1 MADVSIEVG
10 FGSDRGQLLLI
21 AALAVA
27 VILVGVALLLNAAIF
42 TENVATRETG
52 ADGREAID
60 IRGST
65 VADIG
70 ELIERENERENEPD
84 VTDRVG
90 DGIDAIVP
98 LLEREHIRHGIVVDL
113 ERQGIDEGERI
124 EWDTDVRSE
133 NFTVEREEE
142 DEEGNTI
149 LVDEPEWTLLTEVN
163 ATRGFTLTID
173 RTTLESLDEPNETQ
187 LQDEAFG
194 IEFAGE
200 DITQFIYADQDSGDI
215 VVAQVSGGSVDHRCS
230 IASADEVTVD
240 LTGDRL
246 TTDEE
251 MTRCHRG
258 LWPTTDFEQI
268 DTIEITNGDSAGG
281 EFSLTIDDES
291 AAASEDELTNEPAV
305 YAATV
310 DFRYTS
316 AELDFETHIEVA
328 PGEPR

>member
-1 MADVSIEVG
+1 MADVSIAVDIDSE
-10 FGSDRGQLLLI
+10 RGQLLLI

-42 TENVATRETG
+42 TENIATRETG
-52 ADGREAID
+52 ADGREATN
-60 IRGST
+60 IREAT

-70 ELIERENERENEPD
+70 ELIERENERENETD

-90 DGIDAIVP
+90 DGIDAMVP

-124 EWDTDVRSE
+124 EWDTEVRPE
-133 NFTVEREEE
+133 DFTVEREDEE
-142 DEEGNTI
+142 DNSFQ
-149 LVDEPEWTLLTEVN
+149 EPDWTLLTDVN
-163 ATRGFTLTID
+163 AVRAFTLTID
-173 RTTLESLDEPNETQ
+173 TESLTSLDEPEAGQ
-187 LQDEAFG
+187 LEDGAFG
-194 IEFAGE
+194 IEFAE
-200 DITQFIYADQDSGDI
+200 PDVTQYVYRDSGE
-215 VVAQVSGGSVDHRCS
+215 VVIANVSGNGIHRCS

-246 TTDEE
+246 ETDEE
-251 MTRCHRG
+251 IRRCHRG
-258 LWPTTDFEQI
+258 LWPTSNSSEI
-268 DTIEITNGDSAGG
+268 STIEITNGDEAGG

-291 AAASEDELTNEPAV
+291 NADDEDELTSEPAV

>member
-1 MADVSIEVG
+1 MADVSIEID
-10 FGSDRGQLLLI
+10 FDSDRGQLLLI

-70 ELIERENERENEPD
+70 ELIERENERENETD

-90 DGIDAIVP
+90 DGIDAMVP

-133 NFTVEREEE
+133 DFTVKRV
-142 DEEGNTI
+142 DEEGEPFR
-149 LVDEPEWTLLTEVN
+149 EPEWTLLSDVN
-163 ATRGFTLTID
+163 ATREFTLTID
-173 RTTLESLDEPNETQ
+173 RTTLRTLDEPNETQ

-246 TTDEE
+246 ETDEE

-268 DTIEITNGDSAGG
+268 DSIEITNGNQAGG
-281 EFSLTIDDES
+281 TFSLTIDNESTVANEDES
-291 AAASEDELTNEPAV
+291 ELIVEPAV

-310 DFRYTS
+310 EFRYTS
-316 AELDFETHIEVA
+316 ADLDVETQVVVA

>member
-1 MADVSIEVG
+1 MADVIEVNV
-10 FGSDRGQLLLI
+10 GSERGQLLLI

-70 ELIERENERENEPD
+70 ELIERENERENETD

-90 DGIDAIVP
+90 DGIDAMVP
-98 LLEREHIRHGIVVDL
+98 LVEREHIRHGTVVRL
-113 ERQGIDEGERI
+113 ERRGIDEGERV

-133 NFTVEREEE
+133 DFTVEREEE
-142 DEEGNTI
+142 ENGETI
-149 LVDEPEWTLLTEVN
+149 TVQEPEWTLLTEVN
-163 ATRGFTLTID
+163 AMRAFTLTID
-173 RTTLESLDEPNETQ
+173 TESVTSLDEPGAGS

-194 IEFAGE
+194 IGFAGTN
-200 DITQFIYADQDSGDI
+200 ITQFIYADQDSGDI
-215 VVAQVSGGSVDHRCS
+215 VVAQVSDGSVDHRCS

-246 TTDEE
+246 ETETE
-251 MTRCHRG
+251 MTRCYRG
-258 LWPTTDFEQI
+258 LWPTSDSSDI
-268 DTIEITNGDSAGG
+268 DTIEITNGDRADGA
-281 EFSLTIDDES
+281 FSLTIDNVSTVADES
-291 AAASEDELTNEPAV
+291 ELIVETAV

-316 AELDFETHIEVA
+316 SELDVETHVVVA

>member
-1 MADVSIEVG
+1 MADVRIEVSLG
-10 FGSDRGQLLLI
+10 DDRGQLLLI

-52 ADGREAID
+52 ADGREAIS
-60 IRGST
+60 IREAT

-70 ELIERENERENEPD
+70 ELIERENERENETD

-90 DGIDAIVP
+90 DGIDAMVP

-124 EWDTDVRSE
+124 EWDTDVNSDD
-133 NFTVEREEE
+133 FTVERIVD
-142 DEEGNTI
+142 DEP
-149 LVDEPEWTLLTEVN
+149 VDEPEWTLLTDVN
-163 ATRGFTLTID
+163 ATRGFTLTIN
-173 RTTLESLDEPNETQ
+173 RTTLTTLDEPNGTQ
-187 LQDEAFG
+187 LENNAFG
-194 IEFAGE
+194 IEFTNTSVSQYVYEDDGE
-200 DITQFIYADQDSGDI
+200 V
-215 VVAQVSGGSVDHRCS
+215 VVAQVSDGSVEHRCS
-230 IASADEVTVD
+230 IASADKVTVD

-246 TTDEE
+246 ETDEE

-258 LWPTTDFEQI
+258 LWPTSDSSDI

-328 PGEPR
+328 PGAPR

>member
-124 EWDTDVRSE
+124 EWDTDVNSDD
-133 NFTVEREEE
+133 FTVERIVD
-142 DEEGNTI
+142 DEP
-149 LVDEPEWTLLTEVN
+149 VDEPEWTLLTDVN
-163 ATRGFTLTID
+163 ATRGFTLTIN
-173 RTTLESLDEPNETQ
+173 RTTLTTLDEPNGTQ
-187 LQDEAFG
+187 LENNAFG
-194 IEFAGE
+194 IEFTNTSVSQYVYEDDGE
-200 DITQFIYADQDSGDI
+200 V
-215 VVAQVSGGSVDHRCS
+215 VVAQVSDGSVEHRCS
-230 IASADEVTVD
+230 IASADKVTVD

-246 TTDEE
+246 ETDEE

-258 LWPTTDFEQI
+258 LWPTSDSSDI

-328 PGEPR
+328 PGAPR

>member
-1 MADVSIEVG
+1 MADVSIEID
-10 FGSDRGQLLLI
+10 FDSDRGQLLLI

-70 ELIERENERENEPD
+70 ELIERENERDAETN

-90 DGIDAIVP
+90 DGIDAMAP

-113 ERQGIDEGERI
+113 ERQGIDEGERV
-124 EWDTDVRSE
+124 EWDTDVRSG

-142 DEEGNTI
+142 DET
-149 LVDEPEWTLLTEVN
+149 VQEPEWTLLTEVN

-200 DITQFIYADQDSGDI
+200 GVSQYVYEDTDNV

-246 TTDEE
+246 ETDEE

-268 DTIEITNGDSAGG
+268 DSIEITNGDRAGG
-281 EFSLTIDDES
+281 TFSLTIDDES
-291 AAASEDELTNEPAV
+291 TVADESELIVEPAV

-310 DFRYTS
+310 DFRYAS
-316 AELDFETHIEVA
+316 ADLDVETQVVVA